1 LLDRRLLERASIFTE
16 DVQEILSGTSLIP
29 VGEGER
35 TGLFS
40 QFGSKEL
47 SGTEFENREVGSIAM
62 KRWLVVGLLFVV
74 AIVLIFAI
82 AFWTDSAHWFLRYTG
97 ADAESGTWYGF
108 WSGFGG
114 AIPDFLIL
122 GSIIT
127 VYRHHNCHVKGC
139 LRLGKPVEG
148 TPYLACPA
156 HHPAHEGDKRSV
168 SEEVIKLAHK
178 AHLEREAS

>member
-1 LLDRRLLERASIFTE
+1 
-16 DVQEILSGTSLIP
+16 
-29 VGEGER
+29 
-35 TGLFS
+35 
-40 QFGSKEL
+40 
-47 SGTEFENREVGSIAM
+47 M
-62 KRWLVVGLLFVV
+62 KRGLTAVCCSSLS
-74 AIVLIFAI
+74 ALSSSLRS
-82 AFWTDSAHWFLRYTG
+82 FWTDSAHWFLRYTG

-148 TPYLACPA
+148 TPYLACPM
-156 HHPAHEGDKRSV
+156 HHPAHEGNKRSV
-168 SEEVIKLAHK
+168 SEDVIRLAHK
-178 AHLEREAS
+178 AHLEREAAKTISPALQTGVPAQSG

>member
-1 LLDRRLLERASIFTE
+1 MKRRLI
-16 DVQEILSGTSLIP
+16 
-29 VGEGER
+29 
-35 TGLFS
+35 
-40 QFGSKEL
+40 
-47 SGTEFENREVGSIAM
+47 
-62 KRWLVVGLLFVV
+62 VGLSFFAVIFLVFVV
-74 AIVLIFAI
+74 L
-82 AFWTDSAHWFLRYTG
+82 FWTDSAQWLLRYTG
-97 ADAESGTWYGF
+97 ADAETGTWYGF

-156 HHPAHEGDKRSV
+156 HHPAHEGNKRSV
-168 SEEVIKLAHK
+168 SEEVINLAHK
-178 AHLEREAS
+178 AHLDRDAM

>member
-1 LLDRRLLERASIFTE
+1 MKR
-16 DVQEILSGTSLIP
+16 SLIISSLLVL
-29 VGEGER
+29 VG
-35 TGLFS
+35 F
-40 QFGSKEL
+40 
-47 SGTEFENREVGSIAM
+47 VI
-62 KRWLVVGLLFVV
+62 LVVV
-74 AIVLIFAI
+74 
-82 AFWTDSAHWFLRYTG
+82 FWADSAHWFLRYTG

-114 AIPDFLIL
+114 SIPDFLIL

-127 VYRHHNCHVKGC
+127 VYRNPNGHVKGG

-156 HHPAHEGDKRSV
+156 HHPAHEGTKRSV

-178 AHLEREAS
+178 AHLEHETSPT